1 MANNKLSYS
10 RRQELLL
17 TGFAVFFWLATAIS
31 AYQTVWLQEEGFSS
45 AQLGVINAVA
55 SGVGI
60 LVITLAGII
69 SDRVGSLVKTLI
81 VCLIIGFGAYS
92 LIPFLPCHEMS
103 FVVFVLVLSTMSL
116 FRNPMTSLAENL
128 LVRNCNELSLNY
140 GRIRSSASLAYCLG
154 GLAATGIIAWI
165 GTGGTFW
172 LGGLLGIPAILF
184 AFFIRDP
191 DGIAEHSKADFRRDT
206 AALMQS
212 RPYLVLIFSVFVYD
226 MGHVCRLNFLP
237 YYMQGIGLDPG
248 KYGILLAY
256 TAILEIPSL
265 MVLNRVRKR
274 FDYRQLLIAAVAL
287 QLAEVVLM
295 GTVCSTL
302 PGLILITTLYG
313 LGNGLYLAA
322 VLNYIYVLAPTSLR
336 ASAQTFYQAFASVA
350 YIIGNLIG
358 GVAFD
363 QMGAKPFYLSLGI
376 LYILSAALLV
386 CNKSQKRPYTADQP

>member
-1 MANNKLSYS
+1 MAKNKLSYS
-10 RRQELLL
+10 SRQELLL

-69 SDRVGSLVKTLI
+69 SDRVGSLVKTLV

-103 FVVFVLVLSTMSL
+103 FVVFVLVLSAMSL

-154 GLAATGIIAWI
+154 GLAATGIIAWV

-191 DGIAEHSKADFRRDT
+191 DGIREHSKANFRRDT

-212 RPYLVLIFSVFVYD
+212 RPYLVLIFSVFIYD

-237 YYMQGIGLDPG
+237 YYMQGIGVDPG

-265 MVLNRVRKR
+265 MVLSRVRKR
-274 FDYRQLLIAAVAL
+274 FDYRQLLIVAVML

-295 GTVCSTL
+295 GTICSSL

-336 ASAQTFYQAFASVA
+336 ASAQAFYQAFASVA

-363 QMGAKPFYLSLGI
+363 QMGAKPFYLSLSI
-376 LYILSAALLV
+376 LYILSVVLLA
-386 CNKSQKRPYTADQP
+386 CNKSQKRPYAADQP